1 MLEITN
7 FRNIKDKMFIDW
19 KIYECIETEERYEM
33 TASAER
39 KGGPIGVIIKIFKE
53 EQANNEYNVRIFYKQ
68 YGNEIYNDNWI
79 KGGFDTMKTF
89 LTNVGMIVSN
99 YESRFKIK

>member
-39 KGGPIGVIIKIFKE
+39 KEGPVGVIIKIFKE
-53 EQANNEYNVRIFYKQ
+53 EQANKEYNVRIIYKQ

-89 LTNVGMIVSN
+89 LTNVGLIVSK
-99 YESRFKIK
+99 YERLYKIK